1 MSKRIVMA
9 LGAATL
15 TVGILV
21 GAAGAVLVGN
31 ATTPDRMG
39 MNGSM
44 GQMMNMAGGSMMGGS
59 MMGGADFGDM
69 AELHA
74 QHHGTGR

>member
-1 MSKRIVMA
+1 MSNRIVAA

-15 TVGILV
+15 TVGIVV

-39 MNGSM
+39 MNGTM
-44 GQMMNMAGGSMMGGS
+44 GQMTMAGGGMIGGS
-59 MMGGADFGDM
+59 MMGGADFDDM
-69 AELHA
+69 AEWHA

>member
-1 MSKRIVMA
+1 MSNRIVAA

-21 GAAGAVLVGN
+21 GAAGAVLAGS
-31 ATTPDRMG
+31 ATAPAWQG
-39 MNGSM
+39 MNGTM
-44 GQMMNMAGGSMMGGS
+44 GPVNMAGGGMMGGS
-59 MMGGADFGDM
+59 MMGGADVDDM
-69 AELHA
+69 AGWHA

>member
-1 MSKRIVMA
+1 MSNRIVAA

-39 MNGSM
+39 INGTM
-44 GQMMNMAGGSMMGGS
+44 GQMMNMAGGSMMGA
-59 MMGGADFGDM
+59 ADFDDM
-69 AELHA
+69 AEWHA